1 MLPTGSTRRNRT
13 PSAIKRLPLRSAARS
28 FTELSAALAALNSVN
43 DLAAD
48 LNGNLFIADGV
59 RLRRVDPGGNIV
71 TVAGDG
77 YVHSVGDGGP
87 ATMAQLY
94 QPSAPT
100 LDSAGSLFI
109 ADSGTERV
117 RQVIRDGT
125 MTTLA
130 GTGAAARG

>member
-28 FTELSAALAALNSVN
+28 FTELSAALAA
-43 DLAAD
+43 D

-59 RLRRVDPGGNIV
+59 RLRRVDPVGNIV

-100 LDSAGSLFI
+100 LDSAGNLFI